1 MTGYRLSPLA
11 AARLDE
17 IYHYTRDTWGDDQ
30 AESYVQGLFDK
41 FSAIA
46 RRDVLWKPIAAE
58 FGITGWF
65 CRHEHHFIYWRE
77 LDDGWVGIAT
87 VMHERMHKVLRLKE
101 EFR

>member
-17 IYHYTRDTWGDDQ
+17 IYHYSRDTWGDDQ
-30 AESYVQGLFDK
+30 AESYVRGLFDK
-41 FSAIA
+41 FSLIA
-46 RRDVLWKPIAAE
+46 RRDVLWRPIAAE

-65 CRHEHHFIYWRE
+65 CRHERHFIYWRE
-77 LDDGWVGIAT
+77 LDDGWIGIT
-87 VMHERMHKVLRLKE
+87 TIMHERMHRVMRLKE